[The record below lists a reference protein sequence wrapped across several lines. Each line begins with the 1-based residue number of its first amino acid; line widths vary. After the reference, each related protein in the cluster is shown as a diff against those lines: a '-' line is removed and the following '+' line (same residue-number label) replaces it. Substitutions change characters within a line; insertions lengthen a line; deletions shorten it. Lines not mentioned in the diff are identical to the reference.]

1 MQKRLWVNVAVV
13 FVFVGLLFTVS
24 CAKKAMMT
32 GAAAPEVMEKVEAA
46 PAPSGD
52 SAAKA
57 ALNEFLYEDIY
68 FAFDRSDLSMAAQA
82 VLKKKATYL
91 QANPDI
97 SVFIEGH
104 CDERG
109 TPEYNMALGDR
120 RAESSKSF
128 LVDMG
133 IAPQRMTTISYGEE
147 RPVDAGQNE
156 EAWAKNRRAHFV
168 IE

>member
-32 GAAAPEVMEKVEAA
+32 GASAPEMMEKSEAA
-46 PAPSGD
+46 PSEDYG
-52 SAAKA
+52 SKA

-68 FAFDRSDLSMAAQA
+68 FSFDRSDLSMTAQS
-82 VLKKKATYL
+82 VLKKKAAYL